1 MLLRRFFLLLP
12 LVFLGFFFV
21 FPLARILGLSPGGL
35 AVLVSDP
42 YYGGVVWF
50 STWLALLST
59 ALTLAVG
66 LPAAYVFARYR
77 FPAKSL
83 LRALATVPFV
93 LPTTVVAAAFSA
105 LLGPRGALN
114 TWLQAAFVLEQPP
127 LVVLNTLGAV
137 LLGHVF
143 YNYSVVLRIVG
154 GYWSTLDRRLEQAA
168 ATLGAGRWQVFLRV
182 TLPLLLPAIGA
193 AALLVFIFSFGSFGI
208 VLLLGGPRFATVEV
222 EIYRQ
227 TAQLLRLDIAAAL
240 SLVQLAA
247 TLLMTLTYTR
257 LQAGAAVPL
266 ERRAVND
273 AVRPRTLGARLLV
286 ITNVLVLLALLGAPL
301 AALAVRSVT
310 ALGPGGGG
318 LTFEYYL
325 ALGENRRGS
334 YFFVPPAQ
342 AVANSLLFA
351 ALATGLALLVGV
363 PGAYLLAQTK
373 DREPRTENREPRT
386 ENREPRTLFGLRSLV
401 LRLLDGLFT
410 LPLGASAVTLGLGYI
425 VAFGPLGLLRAPWLI
440 PVAHALLAFPFVVR
454 SLLPALRAL
463 DPRMRDAARVLGATP
478 WAVLRLID
486 LPLLAPALLVGA
498 VFSFTVSLGDYGAAL
513 LLARPDYPTVP
524 LVIGRLLGQ
533 PGAANYGQ
541 ALALSTILMGIAAL
555 GFVALERL
563 GFRERGEL

>member
-1 MLLRRFFLLLP
+1 MLRRLILLLP
-12 LVFLGFFFV
+12 LAFLGLFFL
-21 FPLARILGLSPGGL
+21 FPLARILGQSPAGL

-42 YYGGVVWF
+42 YYLGVVWF
-50 STWLALLST
+50 STWLAALST
-59 ALTLAVG
+59 LLTLAVG

-77 FPAKSL
+77 FPGKSL

-93 LPTTVVAAAFSA
+93 LPTTVVAAAFTA
-105 LLGPRGALN
+105 LLGPRGMVN
-114 TWLQAAFVLEQPP
+114 SWLQATFGFEQPP
-127 LVVLNTLGAV
+127 VMVLNTLGAV
-137 LLGHVF
+137 LLGHIF

-154 GYWSTLDRRLEQAA
+154 GYWSMLDRRLEQAA
-168 ATLGAGRWQVFLRV
+168 ATLGADRKQTLLRV
-182 TLPLLLPAIGA
+182 TVPLLLPAIGA

-208 VLLLGGPRFATVEV
+208 VLLLGGPRFATLEV

-240 SLVQLAA
+240 SLVQLVV
-247 TLLMTLTYTR
+247 TLLMTLAYTR
-257 LQAGAAVPL
+257 LQARAGVPL
-266 ERRAVND
+266 EQRAAND
-273 AVRPRTLGARLLV
+273 AVAPRTWSSRLLV
-286 ITNVLVLLALLGAPL
+286 AANILVLLALLGAPL
-301 AALAVRSVT
+301 VALAVRSVT
-310 ALGPGGGG
+310 VLGPGGG

-342 AVANSLLFA
+342 AIANSLLFA

-363 PGAYLLAQTK
+363 PGAYLLARQK
-373 DREPRTENREPRT
+373 AKGKRRK
-386 ENREPRTLFGLRSLV
+386 FGAFPFYLSPFA
-401 LRLLDGLFT
+401 LLDGLFT

-425 VAFGPLGLLRAPWLI
+425 IAFGPLGLLRAPWLI
-440 PVAHALLAFPFVVR
+440 PVAHALLAFPFVLR
-454 SLLPALRAL
+454 SVLPALRAF
-463 DPRMRDAARVLGATP
+463 DPRVREAAQVLGAGP
-478 WAVLRLID
+478 WAVLRRID

-541 ALALSTILMGIAAL
+541 ALALSTILMLIAVL
-555 GFVALERL
+555 GFVVLEWL
-563 GFRERGEL
+563 GYRERGEL